1 VTVAGRVKAY
11 TVLDANEVR
20 DKLRDLNVEG
30 RIKVD
35 FTEIPNEFID
45 WFWFSQGRN
54 FNSGHLRCVLQSYK
68 IG

>member
-1 VTVAGRVKAY
+1 MDKAY

-30 RIKVD
+30 RTEVD
-35 FTEIPNEFID
+35 LTEIPHEFMD

-54 FNSGHLRCVLQSYK
+54 FLRNFIYTALNCK
-68 IG
+68 IRYN